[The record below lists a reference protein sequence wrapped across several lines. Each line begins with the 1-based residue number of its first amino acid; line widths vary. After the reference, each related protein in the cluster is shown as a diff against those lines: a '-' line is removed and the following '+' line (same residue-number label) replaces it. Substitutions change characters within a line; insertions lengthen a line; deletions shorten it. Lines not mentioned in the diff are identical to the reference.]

1 MTALTPDAA
10 LTQIKGWQ
18 ECPNADPSG
27 RAESPKASASA
38 ASGLTILFIAV
49 LCWLAAPAVV
59 FGEVLLQNQ
68 MGGDPSPYLEL
79 HAQDPVNWQKWD
91 ERTMTRA
98 RTEGK
103 LLFVSVG
110 YFSCHWCHVM
120 QRESYQNPEIAAQ
133 LNERYIPVKV
143 DRELQPALDAR
154 LMAFAERTLGQG
166 GWPLNV
172 FVTPDGYPLYPVLY
186 VPPEQLK
193 QILTKLDAMWTGQR
207 DQLER
212 AARREPAD
220 TFPDA
225 SEAIDN
231 AKVVALVER
240 FLDMS
245 AGAADPMQGGFGDQ
259 SKFPQTP
266 QLDLL
271 LTLYERGRWPEVREV
286 LDLTLGN
293 MADKGLRDH
302 IGEGFFRYTV
312 DPSWEIPHFEKML
325 YDNALLARIYL
336 RAAQTL
342 DNDAYRRISQGTLD
356 FLIDRMQVP
365 EGPMV
370 AAFSALD
377 DRDVE
382 GGYYLWQTEELAAL
396 LEGEQLDLAEE
407 IWGLKGHADFET
419 GHLPRISATIDEL
432 ASKTSKPVEVI
443 ESELRSAR
451 QRLLEARDLRTLP
464 VDGKLLAGWNGL
476 ALVALTEGA
485 EYFGES
491 RYREAAE
498 KVRDYLANSLWNG
511 ERLLRAVSSAGEM
524 GTASLEDYAYV
535 AMGLLHWARLT
546 GRNFDYALAREVA
559 SAGWQRFYVRNGW
572 RLEEHSLLADD
583 ALSEVV
589 MDGPMPAPAAVL
601 ADVTVQLADHFN
613 DPVLARRAIG
623 ALNRAHD
630 EVGDNAFFYAT
641 HIAALMGAASRPI
654 SESQ

>member
-1 MTALTPDAA
+1 MLTRDTRSAPITVRRARPRLKPSRPARSHDAL
-10 LTQIKGWQ
+10 L
-18 ECPNADPSG
+18 
-27 RAESPKASASA
+27 SPTCRLSFLLLGVLLWLV
-38 ASGLTILFIAV
+38 ASGA
-49 LCWLAAPAVV
+49 V
-59 FGEVLLQNQ
+59 FGEPVLENQ

-120 QRESYQNPEIAAQ
+120 QRESYRNPEIAAQ
-133 LNERYIPVKV
+133 LNDRYIPVKV

-193 QILTKLDAMWTGQR
+193 QILTKLDSMWTGQR
-207 DQLER
+207 EQLER
-212 AARREPAD
+212 AARQEPKDA
-220 TFPDA
+220 FPDA
-225 SEAIDN
+225 SETIDN
-231 AKVVALVER
+231 AKVIALVER
-240 FLDMS
+240 FLDMT
-245 AGAADPMQGGFGDQ
+245 AGASDPMQGGFGDQ

-266 QLDLL
+266 QLELL
-271 LTLYERGRWPEVREV
+271 LTLYARGQWPEVREI
-286 LDLTLGN
+286 LDLTLES

-312 DPSWEIPHFEKML
+312 DPSWETPHFEKML
-325 YDNALLARIYL
+325 YDNALLARVYL
-336 RAAQTL
+336 KAAQTL
-342 DNDAYRRISQGTLD
+342 NNEMYQRISRRTLD

-365 EGPMV
+365 EGAMV

-382 GGYYLWQTEELAAL
+382 GGYYLWQTDELATL
-396 LEGEQLDLAEE
+396 LEGEQLELVKEV
-407 IWGLKGHADFET
+407 WGLAGHADFEA
-419 GHLPRISATIDEL
+419 GHLPRVSVTPAEL
-432 ASKTSKPVEVI
+432 ASKTMRPVEEI
-443 ESELRSAR
+443 EDQLRSAR
-451 QRLLEARDLRTLP
+451 EKLLAARDRRTLP
-464 VDGKLLAGWNGL
+464 VDSKLLAGWNGL

-491 RYREAAE
+491 RYTDAAQ
-498 KVRDYLANSLWNG
+498 KVRDYLANTLWNG

-535 AMGLLHWARLT
+535 ALGLLHWARLT
-546 GRNFDYALAREVA
+546 DRHFDYALAREIA
-559 SAGWQRFYVRNGW
+559 LAGWQRFHVRNGW

-589 MDGPMPAPAAVL
+589 MDGPMPSPAAVL
-601 ADVTVQLADHFN
+601 ADVTLQLAHRLD
-613 DPVLARRAIG
+613 DPTLGRRAVA
-623 ALNRAHD
+623 ALNRAHS
-630 EVGDNAFFYAT
+630 EIGDNAFFYAT

-654 SESQ
+654 STGQ